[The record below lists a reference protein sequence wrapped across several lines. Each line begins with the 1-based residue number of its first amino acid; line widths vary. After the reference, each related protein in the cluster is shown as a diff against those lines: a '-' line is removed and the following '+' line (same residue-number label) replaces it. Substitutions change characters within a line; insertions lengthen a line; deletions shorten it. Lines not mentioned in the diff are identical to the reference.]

1 MPLVLISNS
10 KHHTIQLLRSVET
23 TKIVLKDYMQC
34 EPIHPLTK
42 QVRTRYGQSLNGP
55 NRRSNHFLLGNLP

>member
-1 MPLVLISNS
+1 MPLLLISNS
-10 KHHTIQLLRSVET
+10 KHHTIQLLQSAEA

-34 EPIHPLTK
+34 EPIYPLTK

-55 NRRSNHFLLGNLP
+55 NLRSNYFLLGNLP